1 MIRQYMRP
9 WLRFFIQY
17 DPANTLKKVTCP
29 VLAINGS
36 EDVQVSPRNLPLIA
50 NALAEGGNEQVTIK
64 EFSGMNHLFQICKTC
79 SMSEYDNIE
88 QTITPEVME
97 EISDWIWETIR

>member
-1 MIRQYMRP
+1 
-9 WLRFFIQY
+9 
-17 DPANTLKKVTCP
+17 KVTCP

-64 EFSGMNHLFQICKTC
+64 EFSGMNHLFQTCKTC